1 MIFWKSF
8 SDLIQSMK
16 YDPDHAVRATIVSF
30 IKINEETLEHVVERT
45 GDPNA
50 IVRTAAIK
58 RVSEGIP
65 LAQLSME
72 MREAILKANITD
84 DSRKYFLIR

>member
-1 MIFWKSF
+1 MR
-8 SDLIQSMK
+8 
-16 YDPDHAVRATIVSF
+16 YDPEHSVRAKIVSC
-30 IKINEETLEHVVERT
+30 IKINDDTLEHVVERA

-58 RVSEGIP
+58 RVSENIP
-65 LAQLSME
+65 LTSLSIE

-84 DSRKYFLIR
+84 DARKYFIL